1 VEERGWARGR
11 MTESLGDYRTA
22 HHEEG
27 LKKRNERSE
36 NRPFTEEKQQRNARG
51 ASTNTQVTSELT
63 TY

>member
-1 VEERGWARGR
+1 